1 MGAVVTMVA
10 ANDASVW
17 LATRRVTDS
26 RYPCS
31 RGSFLKDGLLL
42 RTELRCRSP
51 CVVMAVAPHV
61 LCTAR
66 AQLHMRRHIVF
77 SLLVVDAAC
86 SAARLDRH
94 ERAITPATEG
104 MPDRR
109 SSLK

>member
-1 MGAVVTMVA
+1 MGAVVAVVA
-10 ANDASVW
+10 ADDAAVW
-17 LATRRVTDS
+17 LATSLVTNS

-31 RGSFLKDGLLL
+31 RGSFLKDFRLL
-42 RTELRCRSP
+42 RIELQCRLP
-51 CVVMAVAPHV
+51 CVGMAVAPHV